1 MSQTKERQMRRG
13 SCQCG
18 QVQFEF
24 TGEPINQVFCYCTD
38 CQKRTGSD
46 QWFGI
51 WVPSENFR
59 FTGESEPAVYTTQ
72 DDAGGNIHCYTCP
85 NCGVSLSVEFSRAGF
100 HTVAAACI
108 DGNEEFKPKL
118 AIFTSSAP
126 KWAIVPTD
134 IPVFDKL
141 PPEMSG

>member
-1 MSQTKERQMRRG
+1 MRRG

-18 QVQFEF
+18 QVRFEF

-51 WVPSENFR
+51 WVPSENFS
-59 FTGESEPAVYTTQ
+59 FTGETKPAAYTTH
-72 DDAGGNIHCYTCP
+72 DDSGGDIHCHTCP
-85 NCGVSLSVEFSRAGF
+85 NCGVSLSVEFTRAGF

-108 DGNEEFKPKL
+108 DGNGEFQPKL

-126 KWAIVPTD
+126 DWALIPTD
-134 IPVFDKL
+134 IPVFDRF
-141 PPEMSG
+141 PPEMGG